1 MSSISDRGD
10 SPAFFNEDG
19 SLHRKED
26 SIWYR
31 DESGAIVFKDQSQ
44 IKKPSQKQELTE
56 NDTLDYY

>member
-31 DESGAIVFKDQSQ
+31 DESGAIVFKSQSTLKTKTK
-44 IKKPSQKQELTE
+44 IDKKSSISDLI
-56 NDTLDYY
+56 